1 MNRQFTNKQIEAYA
15 RHFKEDDA
23 IFVNNNWERVIVRR
37 RFEVTT
43 ENDEIDNP
51 FLINRDVGVV
61 EGFRISRQVTHP
73 YRVTTTRD
81 YSLQGGEKLIFLG
94 KQPDLTFGKSYTAQK
109 SEYSDRFY
117 IVDDSDD
124 KLVFYPSET
133 PYQSQWGIIPTYKQV
148 LVKQL
153 EEAMGTLPVENMTV
167 EEFEEESLNDE
178 LLELLG
184 KKYLALEDR
193 HMSIYNE
200 RRELE
205 GEIARKE
212 SEMDKLDELMSDISK
227 VIQSLEN

>member
-1 MNRQFTNKQIEAYA
+1 MNEQFTDNQIEAYA

-23 IFVNNNWERVIVRR
+23 IFVNNNWERVITHR

-51 FLINRDVGVV
+51 FLINRGVGIA
-61 EGFRISRQVTHP
+61 EGFRVGRQVNHP
-73 YRVTTTRD
+73 YRVTTLSD
-81 YSLQGGEKLIFLG
+81 YELQGGEKIVWLG
-94 KQPDLTFGKSYTAQK
+94 DSNEFRTFGKVYDVLSSPSAEDVY
-109 SEYSDRFY
+109 Y
-117 IVDDSDD
+117 INGG
-124 KLVFYPSET
+124 LAWT
-133 PYQSQWGIIPTYKQV
+133 PYGSSWGVIPTYKQV

-153 EEAMGTLPVENMTV
+153 EEAVETLPVENMTV
-167 EEFEEESLNDE
+167 DEFEEDGLNDE

-184 KKYLALEDR
+184 KKYLTLEDK

-205 GEIARKE
+205 SEIARKQ